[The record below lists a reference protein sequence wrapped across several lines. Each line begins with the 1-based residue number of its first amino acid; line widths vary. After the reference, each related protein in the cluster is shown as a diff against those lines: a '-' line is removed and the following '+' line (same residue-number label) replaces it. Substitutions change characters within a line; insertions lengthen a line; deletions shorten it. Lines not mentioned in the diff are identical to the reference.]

1 MLISNDENNTSFK
14 EILNSILNED
24 QYNQGERAWLLYLQ
38 DHREYIIKRSKLV
51 EITPNEMT
59 YYKYRIRKYLLYKG
73 YNSNYDKIF
82 RIINRLPQDIQFNEN
97 VTSVYL
103 PDSTVIAELRR
114 SYQTLKTQILKM

>member
-1 MLISNDENNTSFK
+1 MLISNSENNTSFK

-24 QYNQGERAWLLYLQ
+24 QYNKGERAWLLYLQ
-38 DHREYIIKRSKLV
+38 DHREYIIERSKLV
-51 EITPNEMT
+51 EITPNEMA

-73 YNSNYDKIF
+73 YSSNYDKVF
-82 RIINRLPQDIQFNEN
+82 RIINRLSSDNQFNEN